1 MNERMNERI
10 EEFAERVAYY
20 GQWEG
25 DGIYTGQLDLV
36 VFAELIVRECIK
48 QARKDENG
56 LAYEAVGRIAEHFG
70 IK

>member
-1 MNERMNERI
+1 MNERI

-36 VFAELIVRECIK
+36 GFADLIVREC
-48 QARKDENG
+48 ADVAGRD
-56 LAYEAVGRIAEHFG
+56 VGHFVLGHFG
-70 IK
+70 LKEQV